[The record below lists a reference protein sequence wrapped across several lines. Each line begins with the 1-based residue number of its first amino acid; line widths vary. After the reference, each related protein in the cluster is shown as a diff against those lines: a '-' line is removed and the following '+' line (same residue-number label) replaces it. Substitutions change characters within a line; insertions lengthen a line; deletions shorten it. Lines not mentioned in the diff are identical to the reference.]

1 MNGLSLLGLVCEEEK
16 VKLGLSVQNREL
28 KVGRSEIKQEKR
40 DSQDD
45 IDTTLNEE
53 VTKEFVACTSVKNE
67 SELRPYQFPVFKL
80 DSAERACRAVST
92 HLSISELGRMQ
103 YKILENQLCKF
114 SKYTGWHLQR
124 GTGCMKIKEPNLNI
138 R

>member
-1 MNGLSLLGLVCEEEK
+1 MNGLSLLGLVCEKEK
-16 VKLGLSVQNREL
+16 VKLSLSGQNREE

-45 IDTTLNEE
+45 TTLHHVLTEE
-53 VTKEFVACTSVKNE
+53 FLACTSVKK
-67 SELRPYQFPVFKL
+67 ELEPQPCQFPVFKL
-80 DSAERACRAVST
+80 DSSERTSRAVST
-92 HLSISELGRMQ
+92 HLSISELGSMQ

-124 GTGCMKIKEPNLNI
+124 GTGCMKIKEPNWNI
-138 R
+138 C